1 MTFGLEI
8 VFVIL
13 CLMLIFIITIQP
25 STGEGL
31 ASAFSG
37 VGSESF
43 FGTKLMSRVAKFTA
57 ILAFLMVTLAIY
69 INYRVAHELLGK

>member
-8 VFVIL
+8 VFLIV

-25 STGEGL
+25 ATGEGL

-57 ILAFLMVTLAIY
+57 FLAGLMVLLAIY
-69 INYRVAHELLGK
+69 INFRVSRGQ

>member
-1 MTFGLEI
+1 MTFALEI
-8 VFVIL
+8 IFVIIS
-13 CLMLIFIITIQP
+13 LMLVFIIIIQP

-43 FGTKLMSRVAKFTA
+43 FGTKLMSRVAKFTWF
-57 ILAFLMVTLAIY
+57 LATLVLLLAIY
-69 INYRVAHELLGK
+69 INYRVSRGL